1 MAGDSVAASNA
12 IPKVIGDSDE
22 AAAKDAGKTQ
32 IARSRGR
39 TIAHRRTERESVCVC
54 ERERERKRGV
64 ECDGSG
70 AGCGF
75 YCMAWISAA
84 AEEERRNGGDIFFS
98 CLGLAVTSS
107 ELITATTTAKNVALP
122 AFFCRLQTVDNQPF
136 RSFFLCSR

>member
-1 MAGDSVAASNA
+1 MGASNA
-12 IPKVIGDSDE
+12 NPKVIGHSDE
-22 AAAKDAGKTQ
+22 AAADDAGKTQ
-32 IARSRGR
+32 IATSRGR
-39 TIAHRRTERESVCVC
+39 TIAHRGTERARERVCA
-54 ERERERKRGV
+54 RERERKRGV

-70 AGCGF
+70 AGCDF

-98 CLGLAVTSS
+98 CLGVAVTGSD
-107 ELITATTTAKNVALP
+107 LITATTTAKNVALP